1 MVYLFVVLILYD
13 SIVVKQM
20 NFEFEFLLLLYFIY
34 ASNPKIFSF
43 CPTEF

>member
-20 NFEFEFLLLLYFIY
+20 IWFTEFEFAHLFNFI
-34 ASNPKIFSF
+34 
-43 CPTEF
+43 